1 MELLRI
7 FQERRS
13 IRSYTGEPVPEEAL
27 KQILQAVLLAASGRA

>member
-13 IRSYTGEPVPEEAL
+13 IRSYTGESVPEEAL
-27 KQILQAVLLAASGRA
+27 KQILQAGLLSVSGPA